1 MTEDPNP
8 FVQKPDPYCC
18 SRCGFCLAACPT
30 YRLAPR
36 EPDSPRGRLV
46 LLSSGPLSP
55 VASAYLDRCLGC
67 RACEAACPAGASPA
81 RAVQARATLSCP
93 SPTGRLIAGLL
104 RFAARTIIPVPG
116 RLRLTLR
123 LLHLLDR
130 TFLPLLKLFPGQFLK
145 TLALLAALLT
155 PFSPPRAPRRTFLLP
170 ARTEEKWRVA
180 FFTGC
185 LMESALRT
193 TNDAAIAL
201 LRQAGCTV
209 VIPPAQTCCGAL
221 AYHLGDKKTAA
232 KLARQNLD
240 AFAAV
245 EPYDFVVVTAA
256 ACAVHLREYPELFP
270 AASPA
275 QDAAQSFAVRVREL
289 AEFLRE
295 TAPPLLPA
303 APGKVA
309 YHESCLLRN
318 TARASALPT
327 VLSHLPGVEILPAP
341 HLGCCG
347 SAGTYLLRHP
357 DVALALLDAEVTAL
371 ARTGA
376 ATVVTD
382 NPGCLLFLRYGL
394 ERHNLT
400 GKIAVR
406 HLATFLRAERQDR
419 Q

>member
-1 MTEDPNP
+1 MVTPNP
-8 FVQKPDPYCC
+8 FWQKSDPYRC
-18 SRCGFCLAACPT
+18 SRCGFCLAVCPT
-30 YRLAPR
+30 YRLTPR

-46 LLSSGPLSP
+46 LLRREPLSP
-55 VASAYLDRCLGC
+55 VAGAYLDRCLGC
-67 RACEAACPAGASPA
+67 RACEAACPAGTSPA
-81 RAVQARATLSCP
+81 RAVQARATLSSP
-93 SPTGRLIAGLL
+93 SSTGCLMAGLL
-104 RFAARTIIPVPG
+104 RFAARTIIPAPG
-116 RLRLTLR
+116 RLGLALR

-130 TFLPLLKLFPGQFLK
+130 TFLQLLKLFPGQPSK

-155 PFSPPRAPRRTFLLP
+155 PFPPRRAPRRTSLLP
-170 ARTEEKWRVA
+170 ARTAEKWRVA

-185 LMESALRT
+185 IMESALRT
-193 TNDAAIAL
+193 VNDAAIE
-201 LRQAGCTV
+201 LRRQVGCTV

-221 AYHLGDKKTAA
+221 PYHLGDKNTAA

-270 AASPA
+270 EASPA
-275 QDAAQSFAVRVREL
+275 RTAARSFAARVREL

-295 TAPPLLPA
+295 TAPPLLPV

-309 YHESCLLRN
+309 CHESCLLRN
-318 TARASALPT
+318 TTRASVLPA
-327 VLSHLPGVEILPAP
+327 VLSRLPGVEILPAP

-347 SAGTYLLRHP
+347 SAGIYLLRHP
-357 DVALALLDAEVTAL
+357 DVALALLDAEVVAL
-371 ARTGA
+371 AQTGA

-400 GKIAVR
+400 GKIAVQ
-406 HLATFLRAERQDR
+406 HLATFLHVDR
-419 Q
+419 QNRQ